1 MLVENEH
8 LIVLGAVLIHNYGK
22 SLVLKS
28 LCHQKKRKR
37 GKHWE
42 NATSILQMESG
53 CDKEV
58 RSNKLAKEG
67 HTRDLRQI

>member
-1 MLVENEH
+1 MSSKEE
-8 LIVLGAVLIHNYGK
+8 
-22 SLVLKS
+22 
-28 LCHQKKRKR
+28 KKRKTL
-37 GKHWE
+37 E
-42 NATSILQMESG
+42 NAISILQMESG